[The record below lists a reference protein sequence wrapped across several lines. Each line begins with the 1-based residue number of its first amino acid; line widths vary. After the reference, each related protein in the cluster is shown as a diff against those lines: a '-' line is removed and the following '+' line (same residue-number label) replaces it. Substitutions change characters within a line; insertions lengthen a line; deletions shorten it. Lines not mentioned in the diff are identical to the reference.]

1 MDDKEIQEF
10 IRLCAQARLAN
21 RAGAI
26 TLYINAID
34 GFSGFALHT
43 KLKAIAGMQAATD
56 EKRQDMMRRT
66 VLADVD
72 KWIEKQYQEIAQ
84 AALRVA
90 LDNLTE
96 QQTPSVKPVQ
106 RSQAQDFA
114 ILNALI
120 EAGYD
125 PKAVPVNQS
134 GKAGIKAQISAQ
146 LKDTPLF
153 IGATVFTKAWQR
165 LREQGDIKD
174 AI

>member
-125 PKAVPVNQS
+125 PCQWPLLLIHFRPLKLTHLRSGFIDFLLQS
-134 GKAGIKAQISAQ
+134 IA
-146 LKDTPLF
+146 
-153 IGATVFTKAWQR
+153 FTSKH
-165 LREQGDIKD
+165 KYV
-174 AI
+174 